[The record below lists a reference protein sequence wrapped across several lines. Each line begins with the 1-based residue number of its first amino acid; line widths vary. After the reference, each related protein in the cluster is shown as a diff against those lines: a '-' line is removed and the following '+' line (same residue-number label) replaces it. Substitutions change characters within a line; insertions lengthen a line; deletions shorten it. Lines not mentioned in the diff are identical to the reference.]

1 MLLIPDID
9 PRDQSGTTLM
19 EVVVA
24 LGAGIVVIFALSTIV
39 ISTMHSTYR
48 TSARVDANQRARL
61 ALNQIVDQ
69 LHSACVAPQIAPI
82 KKESSGTRLI
92 FVHKTGSEVSPLP
105 VKSEI
110 VLSGGTL
117 TQYDYP
123 ATGGA
128 PPEWSYPLSPTSSR
142 QLMTKVA
149 ATAAS
154 GSIFTYYKYVNGKIS
169 TTPLTTPLEST
180 AAATTVQVNVALTA
194 SPLSTPV
201 RDTNAATQIQ
211 GSALLKLTPPAFTGG
226 VDLPCQ

>member
-1 MLLIPDID
+1 MRHEID
-9 PRDQSGTTLM
+9 LRDETGTTLM

-24 LGAGIVVIFALSTIV
+24 LASGILIIFALSTIV
-39 ISTMHSTYR
+39 ISTMHSVFR
-48 TSARVDANQRARL
+48 TSARVDANQRARF
-61 ALNQIVDQ
+61 ALNQVVDQ

-92 FVHKTGSEVSPLP
+92 FVHKPGSEVSPLP
-105 VKSEI
+105 IKSEI
-110 VLSGGTL
+110 VFSGGKL

-128 PPEWSYPLSPTSSR
+128 PPEWTYPVSPTSSR
-142 QLMTKVA
+142 ELMTKVS
-149 ATAAS
+149 ATAAN

-180 AAATTVQVNVALTA
+180 TAATTVQVNVALTA

-211 GSALLKLTPPAFTGG
+211 GTALLKLTPPAFTGG